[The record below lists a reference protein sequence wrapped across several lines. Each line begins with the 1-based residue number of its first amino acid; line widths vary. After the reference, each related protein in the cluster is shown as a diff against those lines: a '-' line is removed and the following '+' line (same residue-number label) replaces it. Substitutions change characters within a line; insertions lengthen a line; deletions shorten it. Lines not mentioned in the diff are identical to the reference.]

1 MKRLKNAVATA
12 SIADG
17 IMVPTLYMK
26 MKDLSLSLPINLD
39 IGWADTSINPT
50 ADNDVYV
57 NDDGYICVKN
67 EDDYISSDIPVDIL
81 MGISTDFNPEYE
93 EI

>member
-12 SIADG
+12 NIAKG
-17 IMVPTLYMK
+17 IMVPTLQMK
-26 MKDLSLSLPINLD
+26 MKDLSLSFPINLD
-39 IGWADTSINPT
+39 IGWEGTSINPA

-67 EDDYISSDIPVDIL
+67 EDDYISSNIPVNIL